1 MMFTVDKVVES
12 NLPNINSKPWL
23 AKPTKALL
31 RYLLNER
38 ECNDIAGQFSFLKGV
53 DFVEQ
58 VLESFAVSYTVPDSE
73 VETFPIRPGRYLR
86 QSSNRFAGCSGAD
99 KTYQRS
105 QA

>member
-73 VETFPIRPGRYLR
+73 VENIPHQAGSLSSPIIR
-86 QSSNRFAGCSGAD
+86 
-99 KTYQRS
+99 
-105 QA
+105 